1 MTRAAPL
8 THALL
13 ERIAGDIA
21 AEIEAKI
28 ESGEAID
35 PDLVKIPAEDR
46 RAAAMDALVKAAGG
60 EKALL
65 AAERNNAR
73 ADELRT
79 QAQLRVQHRVGEA
92 IYVGL
97 LTRHLEIMRPGADGL
112 PRYQMDDL
120 TTDMDWIAQVARN
133 AAAIWV
139 YSDGE
144 VE

>member
-1 MTRAAPL
+1 MTRGAPL
-8 THALL
+8 TGALL
-13 ERIAGDIA
+13 EGLAGEIA
-21 AEIEAKI
+21 AEIEAKV

-35 PDLVKIPAEDR
+35 PDLVKIPAHER
-46 RAAAMDALVKAAGG
+46 RAAAMDALVKVVGG

-73 ADELRT
+73 ADELLK
-79 QAQLRVQHRVGEA
+79 QAQLRVQHRVAEA

-97 LTRHLEIMRPGADGL
+97 LTRHLEIMRPGADGW

-120 TTDMDWIAQVARN
+120 TTDIDWIAQVARN

-139 YSDGE
+139 YYGE
-144 VE
+144 EGE